1 MNDAI
6 SSSKPGF
13 GTRLRRLTDRLD
25 REVQALYRDAGVRF
39 EPRWYAVFVSL
50 REEGPATVG
59 ELAQRIEV
67 THAAVSQVRTALQS
81 AGLIETRPDPK
92 DGRRHTLALSADG
105 EAMALQ
111 LQPLWDAINIA
122 TARLLA
128 EEAPGLLGGLDD
140 LARALDRAPL
150 KTRVADAT

>member
-1 MNDAI
+1 
-6 SSSKPGF
+6 
-13 GTRLRRLTDRLD
+13 
-25 REVQALYRDAGVRF
+25 
-39 EPRWYAVFVSL
+39 
-50 REEGPATVG
+50 
-59 ELAQRIEV
+59 
-67 THAAVSQVRTALQS
+67 
-81 AGLIETRPDPK
+81 
-92 DGRRHTLALSADG
+92 
-105 EAMALQ
+105 MALQ